1 MFKKLPITLKVKQII
16 ALAFILFSFA
26 NAYAQAPYCGP
37 SYLFACSSADFIN
50 NFSTTGGAT
59 NITNNNTGCNGN
71 ANNYIFY
78 TTLSCSQVQ
87 GLNIT
92 LSMQSGATWGQ
103 GFRVWID
110 WNGNNS
116 FADPGEAVYASPTS
130 GTGIFTS
137 TITVPLTA
145 LAGIRRMRVQCQY
158 ATVPLAT
165 DYCSTN
171 LSFGE
176 TEDYNF
182 NVIASGPCSGN
193 PNAGSVTGSATP
205 ICLGSTSSVSV
216 TGVSVGSGITYQWQ
230 FFDGSAWQ
238 NTIGGTGANT
248 ITYTTPS
255 LMASTQYRCA
265 VTCSN
270 SNITSYSTP
279 FTVNVVSSNL
289 PYIETFES
297 ITTVNTLPSCMAAS
311 TLGSGVVTYTTNQA
325 TYNRLNHTTGG
336 SKFASYYF
344 TPTNDWIYTPAL
356 YLTAGSQYQ
365 FSYWY
370 ITDGYAGWTNLKAAV
385 GSSQT
390 PAAMTTIIGTVA
402 NPTNTSYQQYTG
414 TFTPTTSGY
423 YFFGINC
430 VHTTA
435 PWYLSVDDIGVDLVV
450 APGVP
455 TASNNTPICAG
466 NSFTLTATNAASSPN
481 AIITWTGPNSF
492 TATGSSITITN
503 ATTAQSGTYYAKA
516 NQFGL
521 SSITVPTTVVIN
533 TTPAMVLG
541 TVTQPSTCN
550 SANGSIQL
558 NGLQANTSYFLD
570 YTLNGNAINTQSI
583 TTNASGSYIISGLN
597 PGVYSAI
604 NIKTPSL
611 CPSNTI
617 NNVTLTAVSI
627 PPIPTINMTG
637 TTVCANQPINL
648 SVTSSVTGATYTWSG
663 PNSFTAVGQNPV
675 INAATANASGT
686 YSVYLTTPGGCNS
699 AAATVSVTVVPSPNL
714 QLAPANNTNF
724 CPGGSCALTVS
735 FNQNYTYLWK
745 RNGVAIPGAIT
756 STYLSTVSGVYT
768 VDGTI
773 SGSCLT
779 TSNSVTTNLLIQPNP
794 VITALGNTLTTGV
807 YTSYQWFRYGV
818 AINGATQ
825 QTYTA
830 MQDGSY
836 TVRVENAAGCFGVS
850 EIPVVINTLGLS
862 SLSKNG
868 IQVYPNP
875 TERII
880 EISGNQL
887 MELTIKDLTG
897 KVIITKEQTTKLD
910 LSNVAAG
917 IYILE
922 VRNDNHELVGI
933 EKITKH

>member
-1 MFKKLPITLKVKQII
+1 MFKKLPFTLKVKQVFV
-16 ALAFILFSFA
+16 LAFLLFSTYFS
-26 NAYAQAPYCGP
+26 NAQAPYCGP
-37 SYLFACSSADFIN
+37 TYTSACSSGDFIN

-78 TTLSCSQVQ
+78 STLTCSQVQ
-87 GLNIT
+87 GLNIN
-92 LSMQSGATWGQ
+92 LSMQSGSLWGQ

-116 FADPGEAVYASPTS
+116 FADPGESVYASPGS
-130 GTGIFTS
+130 GTGVYTT

-158 ATVPLAT
+158 FTVPLAT
-165 DYCSTN
+165 DYCATN
-171 LSFGE
+171 ISFGE

-182 NVIASGPCSGN
+182 DVIASGPCSGT
-193 PNAGSVTGSATP
+193 PNGGIATGSATP
-205 ICLGSTSSVSV
+205 ICIGSTSTVSV

-230 FFDGSAWQ
+230 FFDGSTWQ
-238 NTIGGTGANT
+238 NTVGGTGANNV
-248 ITYTTPS
+248 TYTTPS

-270 SNITSYSTP
+270 SNITSYSSP
-279 FTVNVVSSNL
+279 FTINVASSSL
-289 PYIETFES
+289 PYIQTFES
-297 ITTVNTLPSCMAAS
+297 ITAVNTLPSCMAA
-311 TLGSGVVTYTTNQA
+311 TGLGGLVTSYLAAT
-325 TYNRLNHTTGG
+325 TYNRINRTPGG
-336 SKFASYYF
+336 SKFASF
-344 TPTNDWIYTPAL
+344 RWGSNDWIYTPAL

-370 ITDGYAGWTNLKAAV
+370 ITDGFSGWTNVKAAV
-385 GSSQT
+385 GSAQT
-390 PAAMTTIIGTVA
+390 LAAMTTIIGTIA

-414 TFTPTTSGY
+414 TFTPSTSGY

-430 VHTTA
+430 VATNS
-435 PWYLSVDDIGVDLVV
+435 PFYLTIDDIGVDLVV
-450 APGVP
+450 APGAP
-455 TASNNTPICAG
+455 TTSNNTPICAG
-466 NSFTLTATNAASSPN
+466 NSFTLTASNATNSPN

-503 ATTAQSGTYYAKA
+503 ATTAQSGTYFAKA

-521 SSITVPTTVVIN
+521 SSVTVPTTVVVN

-541 TVTQPSTCN
+541 TVSQPSTCN
-550 SANGSIQL
+550 SGNGSIQL
-558 NGLQANTSYFLD
+558 NGLQANTNYFLD
-570 YTLNGNAINTQSI
+570 YTLNGNAINTQAI
-583 TTNASGSYIISGLN
+583 TTNGSGSYIISGLN

-604 NIKTPSL
+604 NIKTPAL

-627 PPIPTINMTG
+627 PPIPTINMTS
-637 TTVCANQPINL
+637 TTVCSNLPINL
-648 SVTSSVTGATYTWSG
+648 SATSSINGATYTWSG
-663 PNSFTAVGQNPV
+663 PNSFSAIGQNPV
-675 INAATANASGT
+675 INSATANAAGT

-699 AAATVSVTVVPSPNL
+699 AAATITINVVPSPNL

-745 RNGVAIPGAIT
+745 RNGIAIPGAIT
-756 STYLSTVSGVYT
+756 STYLSSVSGTYT
-768 VDGTI
+768 VDGTVNGTCP
-773 SGSCLT
+773 S
-779 TSNSVTTNLLIQPNP
+779 TSNAVTTNLLIQPNP
-794 VITALGNTLTTGV
+794 IITAFGNTLTTGI
-807 YTSYQWFRYGV
+807 YNSYQWYRYGA

-850 EIPVVINTLGLS
+850 EVPVVINTLGLS

-875 TERII
+875 TERLI

-887 MELTIKDLTG
+887 MELTIKDLSG
-897 KVIITKEQTTKLD
+897 KIIVSKDRTTKLD
-910 LSNVAAG
+910 LSNIAAG
-917 IYILE
+917 IYLLE
-922 VRNDNHELVGI
+922 VRNENHELVGV